1 MTCMCKVWDGRG
13 GGLLFKESS
22 KWVRCNTIGS
32 KEPISTETV
41 LAVAGLQSLSMTDKS
56 PV

>member
-1 MTCMCKVWDGRG
+1 MTCMCEVCDGRG

-41 LAVAGLQSLSMTDKS
+41 AGLQSLSLTDKT

>member
-41 LAVAGLQSLSMTDKS
+41 LAVAGLQSISMTDKS